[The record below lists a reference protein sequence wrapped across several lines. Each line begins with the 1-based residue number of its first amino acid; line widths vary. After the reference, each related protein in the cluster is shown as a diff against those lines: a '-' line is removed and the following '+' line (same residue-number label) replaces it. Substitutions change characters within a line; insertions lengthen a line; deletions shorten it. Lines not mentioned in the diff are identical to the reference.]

1 MTWWS
6 AIRTFLGGIPRW
18 AWIALAIV
26 IAAIA
31 FGIWLSGEK
40 QRAVE
45 ADRNVGKV
53 EAVSTAREADE
64 AAHGAAQGKS
74 EDIEHGNE
82 QAREAARGSD
92 DPLGDG
98 LRSLRAE
105 TDRTR

>member
-1 MTWWS
+1 MTWL

-40 QRAVE
+40 QKAVE
-45 ADRNVGKV
+45 ADRSAGKA
-53 EAVSTAREADE
+53 EAVSTARTADE

-92 DPLGDG
+92 DPLADA
-98 LRSLRAE
+98 LRSLRGRE
-105 TDRTR
+105 E